1 MAPLTGHIHLT
12 GHVHK
17 ARMRVPLGHKM
28 KKIVVVGNDNVALL
42 ACKFE
47 MLCVACA
54 PTAGK
59 K

>member
-1 MAPLTGHIHLT
+1 MAPLTGHI
-12 GHVHK
+12 HK

-42 ACKFE
+42 AGKFE

>member
-1 MAPLTGHIHLT
+1 
-12 GHVHK
+12 
-17 ARMRVPLGHKM
+17 MRVPLGHKM
-28 KKIVVVGNDNVALL
+28 KKTVVVGNDNVALL

-54 PTAGK
+54 LTGGK